1 MSLSTIR
8 PPLKAAMGVS
18 SRRGSTSISMP
29 RGGRPLVMAK
39 RTPAWRRLLH
49 RGDGVVGQDLV
60 LGDQRPVHVGQEE
73 ADGGSCGREAMGR
86 W

>member
-1 MSLSTIR
+1 MSWSTSR
-8 PPLKAAMGVS
+8 PPLKAAIGVS
-18 SRRGSTSISMP
+18 RCEGLDEHLHAARRAAAGD
-29 RGGRPLVMAK
+29 GEEDAGLAQ
-39 RTPAWRRLLH
+39 AAH

-73 ADGGSCGREAMGR
+73 ADGRVSWSEAMGR